1 AMLCQGTVLDP
12 DEDVRSD
19 RVRAAAGPVAMAPY
33 HYAYPS
39 REALSQLPGGDAWL
53 AVVER
58 HPEDERHLAMAEQM
72 WVGLNEADQAAW
84 QAGAASM
91 VEHLTITG
99 HPSQVRA
106 RVDQLTEQSVTEVV
120 YQPAG
125 PDVPR
130 ELERFLLAATG

>member
-1 AMLCQGTVLDP
+1 MSRARFGFPAGVMAAVLILGMSCGTSNNSAP
-12 DEDVRSD
+12 
-19 RVRAAAGPVAMAPY
+19 AGPPPPPA
-33 HYAYPS
+33 
-39 REALSQLPGGDAWL
+39 
-53 AVVER
+53 ER
-58 HPEDERHLAMAEQM
+58 HFAVHEQHC
-72 WVGLNEADQAAW
+72 VGLNEADQAAW

-106 RVDQLTEQSVTEVV
+106 RLDQLTEQGVTEVV